1 MANKVFV
8 DIMNSA
14 QMSSCWIRG
23 GSVSKLWGPYRSGG
37 ATDTDSEGRRSCDH
51 RGTDW
56 SVAATG
62 QGISRIVGN
71 RQKVARVK
79 ERFFP
84 ESFQRELV
92 FVGTFSWDF

>member
-37 ATDTDSEGRRSCDH
+37 ATDTDS
-51 RGTDW
+51 
-56 SVAATG
+56 
-62 QGISRIVGN
+62 
-71 RQKVARVK
+71 
-79 ERFFP
+79 
-84 ESFQRELV
+84 QREEDHVIIEALIGVLPLQAKEYPELLV
-92 FVGTFSWDF
+92 TVRR